1 MVKIAVRKLLR
12 MDRIAD
18 AILAEV
24 PTLMAAS
31 YLCADRRDREQ
42 ETLYMVDV
50 DAIVAEVAMAR
61 VAMAAALAA
70 APAELGSS
78 YKYS

>member
-1 MVKIAVRKLLR
+1 
-12 MDRIAD
+12 MDRIID

-31 YLCADRRDREQ
+31 CLCADRREREQ
-42 ETLYMVDV
+42 ETSCMVDV
-50 DAIVAEVAMAR
+50 DAIVAEVAMVTA
-61 VAMAAALAA
+61 AMAAALAA
-70 APAELGSS
+70 APAELGSF